1 MVTLFAFLLLIIGGA
16 NWLTIGLL
24 QFDFVAGLFGSQSN
38 IFSRI
43 VYVLVGVG
51 AIVVTINVVKNKG
64 KLAFN
69 FKKLKPKIMDKT
81 PATNTESGSD
91 IGRNYNQT
99 NNTNYGYNGDPSPMQ
114 NQQQN
119 TPQNGENYGYNS
131 NYNHIDQNHNVS
143 PNYSDNQPTN
153 QPQYNNQSYTNQN
166 NNSQKF
172 SMEAGSDYGNAFKGI
187 SNRLQEHH
195 MANRRNEDRR

>member
-69 FKKLKPKIMDKT
+69 FKRLKPKIMDKT

-99 NNTNYGYNGDPSPMQ
+99 DNTNYGYNGDSSPMQ
-114 NQQQN
+114 NHQQN
-119 TPQNGENYGYNS
+119 TPQNGGNYGYNS
-131 NYNHIDQNHNVS
+131 NYNNIDQNHNIS
-143 PNYSDNQPTN
+143 PNYSDDQQN
-153 QPQYNNQSYTNQN
+153 QPQYNNQSYTKQN

-172 SMEAGSDYGNAFKGI
+172 SMEAGSDYGNDFKGI

-195 MANRRNEDRR
+195 MTNRRNEDRR